1 MARRGLAYPPLESAD
16 VDEMWDGLGMGVMDI
31 FNQRNLQEGA
41 MLMGAAAGS
50 VMLGA
55 WALPQIPLVKDDPKY
70 KAIAAILAGFVGGHL
85 LMRQSREAGYGL
97 MAGLGGLGIASL
109 VSQYTGT
116 GIDLADIGE
125 DDAYEMDEE
134 LESPV
139 VSTEQLSYLGQPE
152 DEALLGMGDA
162 VVQQE
167 MLAGFDQAV
176 VSTED
181 ELGTWLT

>member
-1 MARRGLAYPPLESAD
+1 
-16 VDEMWDGLGMGVMDI
+16 MWDGLGMGVMDL
-31 FNQRNLQEGA
+31 FNRQNITEGA
-41 MLMGAAAGS
+41 LIAGAAAGG

-55 WALPQIPLVKDDPKY
+55 WALPQIPWVKDDPKY

-85 LMRQSREAGYGL
+85 LMRQNREAGYGL

-116 GIDLADIGE
+116 GITLADIGE
-125 DDAYEMDEE
+125 DDDYEMDEE

-167 MLAGFDQAV
+167 MLAGGFEQAV

-181 ELGTWLT
+181 ELGSWLT